1 MEVERRPD
9 AQPAAGFT
17 LLEVM
22 IAAMLLV
29 GGMMAIMG
37 LFGVALATHRAN
49 VDIARVAMIRAD
61 ILPRAQQEALVIDAE
76 TGMVSY
82 QSLQRRPVPGYPGFF
97 YELVVEGAEE
107 ESGTE
112 VASLVISWYGGGK
125 AQSSRSQHVMKAEK
139 SFLELIQTRFREE
152 RQP

>member
-1 MEVERRPD
+1 MMVDRRPG
-9 AQPAAGFT
+9 AHPAAGFT

-61 ILPRAQQEALVIDAE
+61 ILPRAQQEALVVDPE
-76 TGMVSY
+76 TGAVTH
-82 QSLQRRPVPGYPGFF
+82 QSLPRRPVPGFPGFF
-97 YELVVEGAEE
+97 YELVLESAEE
-107 ESGTE
+107 GSGTE
-112 VASLVISWYGGGK
+112 SATLVISWFGGGK
-125 AQSSRSQHVMKAEK
+125 R
-139 SFLELIQTRFREE
+139 QTARLPGRAFAD
-152 RQP
+152 P